1 MPTTF
6 RPPLH
11 RALAYRVLWT
21 LLALL
26 ALSGHAAFG
35 GQTADFSPHSMLDSL
50 HADDLAQ
57 ILEAAA
63 PSQSTAPEQGS
74 AKERGL
80 AAERST
86 MPDRTAAQVRHL
98 FVKALGQ
105 GATKQEAEQQALRN
119 ARELA
124 AKYLAALGGAEA
136 LAPGDEAQRIVTMRH
151 FPTLGF
157 GAPRAVALVE
167 LRLRGHLPALER
179 DTPLLVLRASIEAG
193 VLLLAA
199 NRSCEAVAA
208 YLPAPDAEPEL
219 LPGGVRPLRLSPGKP
234 VRQALPPGLKSLDVL
249 ACTGG
254 LALPANPSSL
264 DEAFTKARPGRPRP
278 FRVEGVVSNCV
289 ELRFPLSPS
298 EQRSLRLKSS
308 DSPEDMTGA
317 AGHDSSLPLPP
328 AP

>member
-6 RPPLH
+6 RPPLR
-11 RALAYRVLWT
+11 RALAYRVLWA

-26 ALSGHAAFG
+26 ALSGHAALG
-35 GQTADFSPHSMLDSL
+35 GQTADFSQPSTLDSL

-63 PSQSTAPEQGS
+63 PGQSPAPEQDP

-80 AAERST
+80 AGST
-86 MPDRTAAQVRHL
+86 MPDRSAAQVRHL

-208 YLPAPDAEPEL
+208 YLPVPDAEPEL

-234 VRQALPPGLKSLDVL
+234 VRQDLPPGLKSLDVL

-298 EQRSLRLKSS
+298 EQRSLRPKSS
-308 DSPEDMTGA
+308 DSPGDMTDATGRES
-317 AGHDSSLPLPP
+317 GLPIPHKQ
-328 AP
+328 